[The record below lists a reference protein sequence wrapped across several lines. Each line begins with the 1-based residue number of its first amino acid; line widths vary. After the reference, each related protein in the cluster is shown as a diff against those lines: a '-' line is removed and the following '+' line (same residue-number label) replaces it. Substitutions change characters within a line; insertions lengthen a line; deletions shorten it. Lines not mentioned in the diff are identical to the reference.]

1 MKLLIQIE
9 AATELLCHEALS
21 MAFALAAFEHE
32 IQLQLGS
39 PLLEW
44 LMAHPDGKL
53 GKMLSSL
60 DLYDIPPAWVDNLG
74 ATALTDWQKTQPQ
87 AYAWQSQIQPM
98 PTTALQ
104 AEFDTT
110 FTL

>member
-21 MAFALAAFEHE
+21 MAFALAAFDHE

-39 PLLEW
+39 PLLAW
-44 LMAHPDGKL
+44 LMAHPEGKL

-60 DLYDIPPAWVDNLG
+60 ELYDIPPAWVDTLG
-74 ATALTDWQKTQPQ
+74 MTALANWQKTQPQ
-87 AYAWQSQIQPM
+87 PYAWQTQIQPM
-98 PTTALQ
+98 PTITSQ